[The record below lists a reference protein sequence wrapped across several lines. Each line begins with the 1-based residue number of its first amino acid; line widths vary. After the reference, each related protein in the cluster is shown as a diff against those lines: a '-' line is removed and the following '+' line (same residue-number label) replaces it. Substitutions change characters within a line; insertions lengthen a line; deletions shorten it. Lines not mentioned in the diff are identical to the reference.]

1 MPVISGNDP
10 FPAKAWKPVKGLTGV
25 YRADLFTGHL
35 LTLTDFSEGD
45 GVKDLTGA
53 AEEAIL
59 SGWLGKVSRSRAPA
73 GAGGLP
79 HVPYH
84 TCASLP

>member
-1 MPVISGNDP
+1 MVSASNLSLPRRSEEI
-10 FPAKAWKPVKGLTGV
+10 FKI
-25 YRADLFTGHL
+25 

-73 GAGGLP
+73 GAGGWP
-79 HVPYH
+79 HVPYQ